1 MRSLKTI
8 TYYPCLRD
16 AVGSVNA
23 AILVAHLEGCF
34 KEKGKIFYKF
44 MESCNHGAYV
54 EGTSWVEELQMT
66 TTEFRTAFRHIGV
79 VYKSKKEY
87 NLSKDKFQGKMYLSY
102 YDRISKLTYYMRN
115 DDLVTMTLLEIGL
128 IKEGEGKSVATTE
141 VEEIKLQDTITKES
155 GFIEP
160 MTSSQD
166 GELRNEE
173 IKDGIKGYIDYK
185 SSDTKTNK
193 SLTNGS
199 IMTKTNKD
207 NTNTDIK
214 TKTKNNNNTDIQT
227 KTYEQR
233 NPKLEDAM
241 EGASAITKPSS
252 NLENSKASKVEKHM
266 NPQRDDGLQGMSKEE
281 KVDGETRKQDPY
293 VSEQEDKEVPYGSI
307 RQLFNQICQSHAQIV
322 EWTSSQKQKLGQLWW
337 CYDGKLETFK
347 RAFEKLEESDF
358 LSGRSKSW
366 KAQLDWIFKPEHFA
380 DILGDKYRNFKA
392 LNKQMSKVEK
402 EESDDRWDFEEIE
415 RLEAARI
422 DKILEGI

>member
-8 TYYPCLRD
+8 TYYPSLRD

-23 AILVAHLEGCF
+23 AILMAHLEGCF
-34 KEKGKIFYKF
+34 REKGKIFYKF
-44 MESCNHGAYV
+44 MEPCNYGAYV

-102 YDRISKLTYYMRN
+102 YDRMSKLTYYMRN

-128 IKEGEGKSVATTE
+128 IKEAEDKSQEIAE
-141 VEEIKLQDTITKES
+141 VEANKMQGTITKES

-160 MTSSQD
+160 VTRSQD

-173 IKDGIKGYIDYK
+173 IKDGIKDNIDY
-185 SSDTKTNK
+185 KTNK
-193 SLTNGS
+193 SMTNKS
-199 IMTKTNKD
+199 MTHKD

-214 TKTKNNNNTDIQT
+214 TKTKKNNNTDIQT

-241 EGASAITKPSS
+241 G
-252 NLENSKASKVEKHM
+252 KASKVEKCM
-266 NPQRDDGLQGMSKEE
+266 NPQMDDGVQGMSREE
-281 KVDGETRKQDPY
+281 EVDGETRKQDTY
-293 VSEQEDKEVPYGSI
+293 VSNQDANEVPYGTI

-337 CYDGKLETFK
+337 CYGGKLETFK

-380 DILGDKYRNFKA
+380 DILGDKYRNFRTF
-392 LNKQMSKVEK
+392 NKQISKMEQVEA
-402 EESDDRWDFEEIE
+402 DDRWDFEEIE
-415 RLEAARI
+415 RLEEARI
-422 DKILEGI
+422 NRILEGSLHL